1 MYLVSP
7 SLPHSYYYEIR
18 LSIARKKQFYFLKF
32 SFYNYGIN

>member
-7 SLPHSYYYEIR
+7 SLPHSYYEIR
-18 LSIARKKQFYFLKF
+18 LSIARKKQIYFLKF